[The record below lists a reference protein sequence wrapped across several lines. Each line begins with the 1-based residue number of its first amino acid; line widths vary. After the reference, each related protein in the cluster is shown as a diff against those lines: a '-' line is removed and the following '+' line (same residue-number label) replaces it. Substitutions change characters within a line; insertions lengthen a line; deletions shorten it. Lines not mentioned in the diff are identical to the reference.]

1 MGVGLKHFIRNAI
14 AIFLKVHWVLYQ
26 KVFFIFFYFFVFEAF
41 LNLIMPR
48 VPKCHLFFSQLSQLK
63 VRSREAHPC

>member
-14 AIFLKVHWVLYQ
+14 AIFLKLHWVLYQ
-26 KVFFIFFYFFVFEAF
+26 KVPFFIFFVFEAF

-48 VPKCHLFFSQLSQLK
+48 VSKCHPFLFST
-63 VRSREAHPC
+63 EPTEG